1 LQFDDNVA
9 IVISQ
14 EGNPKG
20 THVFGPVAREL
31 QKSDFSKIVLLAPEA
46 L

>member
-1 LQFDDNVA
+1 MQFDDNVA

-31 QKSDFSKIVLLAPEA
+31 QKSDFSKIVSLASEA

>member
-1 LQFDDNVA
+1 MQFDDNVA
-9 IVISQ
+9 IVINQ

-20 THVFGPVAREL
+20 THVFGLVVQELRE
-31 QKSDFSKIVLLAPEA
+31 SNFTKIVLLAPKV